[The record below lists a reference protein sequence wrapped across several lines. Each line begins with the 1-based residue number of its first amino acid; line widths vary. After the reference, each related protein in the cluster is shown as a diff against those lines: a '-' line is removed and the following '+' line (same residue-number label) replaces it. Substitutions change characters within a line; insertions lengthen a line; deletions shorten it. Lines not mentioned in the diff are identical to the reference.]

1 MTEKELA
8 EDDLVEDQTS
18 SSEQVDEALEE
29 TEEEA
34 ALAHDGV
41 VETGKRA
48 RTSGVLKGV
57 SSKKRKAQILLSP
70 KRWVT
75 RNNKDQAGEGKNR
88 EASKGMPGRTKPQK
102 PKIR

>member
-1 MTEKELA
+1 MDTQVSNPNLLRNYGVIGEDVVMTEKELA

-41 VETGKRA
+41 VETEKRA

-57 SSKKRKAQILLSP
+57 SSKKQNA
-70 KRWVT
+70 
-75 RNNKDQAGEGKNR
+75 
-88 EASKGMPGRTKPQK
+88 
-102 PKIR
+102 